1 MDNNPKDNHVQQP
14 AYKRQNVARAYTA
27 GPSEKKEYART
38 LPLCNKCK
46 LQHNGSC
53 TVKCAN
59 FKKASHMTRD
69 CRSPTAAA
77 TQRTLTCFEC
87 GNQVH
92 YRRECPRLKNR
103 IVEIKPEM
111 AKLVEGCMLWEEEK
125 LTRTLTILQMIS
137 MLKERFSRLS

>member
-27 GPSEKKEYART
+27 GPSEKKEYAGT
-38 LPLCNKCK
+38 LPL
-46 LQHNGSC
+46 
-53 TVKCAN
+53 
-59 FKKASHMTRD
+59 
-69 CRSPTAAA
+69 SPTVAA

-125 LTRTLTILQMIS
+125 LTRTLIILQMIS